1 MDDLYPLVLFEE
13 GRRRT
18 ECVKCEELMV
28 VRVMSGLIGLATL
41 SVGFITAAY
50 YILSSLSRYVV
61 RLFSSRSNREAKKL
75 PVRDTPIISQ
85 EIQSNS
91 KLAKPNGVVTNIRST
106 ESHNQNQICQ
116 NSSLQPQIG
125 PNPEDFEKFIGHD
138 VIMKFEG
145 QRQVKFQFFVVL
157 LASEDDLRDL
167 SCITFH
173 PHNPSSPWQPLID
186 NRELTMPSA
195 DCYGNYIVARFES
208 CQYHSEEVVFGPKY
222 DNPFSQL
229 WSAYLRKN
237 DGNQPKSIV
246 MYSWNFP
253 CARCTELIV
262 RILSEQRY
270 SGVHVLIAYSRIWDS
285 EEGYPE
291 VAERNKKEM
300 RDRICGYIQQ
310 VEPPVPLQEAGLE
323 SEA

>member
-1 MDDLYPLVLFEE
+1 MSSV
-13 GRRRT
+13 
-18 ECVKCEELMV
+18 MV
-28 VRVMSGLIGLATL
+28 IRVMSELIGLATL

-50 YILSSLSRYVV
+50 YILPSLSRYVV
-61 RLFSSRSNREAKKL
+61 RLFSSRTDREAKKL
-75 PVRDTPIISQ
+75 PARDTPIISQ

-91 KLAKPNGVVTNIRST
+91 KLAKPNGVVTNIRNT
-106 ESHNQNQICQ
+106 GSHNQNQICQ

-138 VIMKFEG
+138 VIMKFER

-167 SCITFH
+167 SNMTFH
-173 PHNPSSPWQPLID
+173 PHDSLSPQQPLID

-229 WSAYLRKN
+229 WSAYLREN
-237 DGNQPKSIV
+237 NGNRPKAIV
-246 MYSWNFP
+246 MYSWNLP
-253 CARCTELIV
+253 CGRCTELIV
-262 RILSEQRY
+262 RILSEQQY
-270 SGVHVLIAYSRIWDS
+270 SGVRVLIAYSRIWDS

-291 VAERNKKEM
+291 VAERNKEEM
-300 RDRICGYIQQ
+300 RDWIGAYIQR
-310 VEPPVPLQEAGLE
+310 VEPPVPLQEAGTMSQL
-323 SEA
+323 